1 LLSVWVLISLFLSNG
16 RGSFRSCPR
25 GRTKLCSALQSRSP
39 DHPLALASRRYS
51 GADKKEK
58 QKGRKQQ
65 QASHQQQPG
74 LLGLL
79 FRMGDGNGAGALHL
93 LGS

>member
-1 LLSVWVLISLFLSNG
+1 LRPLTT
-16 RGSFRSCPR
+16 RP
-25 GRTKLCSALQSRSP
+25 LC
-39 DHPLALASRRYS
+39 ASRRYS
-51 GADKKEK
+51 GADKKEE

-65 QASHQQQPG
+65 QASSKQQPG

-79 FRMGDGNGAGALHL
+79 FRLSNGNGAGALHL